1 MDRIVFDENKKM
13 YRVYYKNKTFSYSIS
28 RYGKFAV
35 KLAKKSLATGIK
47 YFDYYRIYNDIAIF
61 FIYTKA
67 YGVKKII
74 FDKGDINIVNKSKI
88 SISKDNHAKTFYA
101 SNKESKIHRLVMGLS
116 KGDNLIIDHINR
128 NGLDNRKSNLRIV
141 STSINNRNS
150 NIRKTNI
157 FNCRGITED
166 EKRIRCYWYGLDKKK
181 YSKSFSKKKYGR
193 EQAIELAIKYRKE
206 MELENGYL

>member
-1 MDRIVFDENKKM
+1 MNRITFDKNKKM
-13 YRVYYKNKTFSYSIS
+13 YRVYYKNKTFSYSIN
-28 RYGKFAV
+28 RYGKFAI
-35 KLAKKSLATGIK
+35 KLAKKSLKTGIK
-47 YFDYYRIYNDIAIF
+47 YFDYYRIYNDIVVF

-74 FDKGDINIVNKSKI
+74 FDKDDVNIVNKSKI
-88 SISKDNHAKTFYA
+88 SISKDNYAKTFYA
-101 SNKESKIHRLVMGLS
+101 SNKESKIHRLIMGLS

-128 NGLDNRKSNLRIV
+128 NGLDNKKSNLRIV

-166 EKRIRCYWYGLDKKK
+166 KKRIRCYWYGLDKKNILNHFLK
-181 YSKSFSKKKYGR
+181 INMVENKLLNWLLNIEKKW
-193 EQAIELAIKYRKE
+193 
-206 MELENGYL
+206 N

>member
-1 MDRIVFDENKKM
+1 MNRITFDKNKKM
-13 YRVYYKNKTFSYSIS
+13 YRVYYKNKTFSYSIN
-28 RYGKFAV
+28 RYGKFAI
-35 KLAKKSLATGIK
+35 KLAKKSLKTGIK
-47 YFDYYRIYNDIAIF
+47 YFDYYRIYNDIVVF

-74 FDKGDINIVNKSKI
+74 FDKDDVNIVNKSKI

-101 SNKESKIHRLVMGLS
+101 SNKEFKIHRLIMGLS

-181 YSKSFSKKKYGR
+181 YSKSFSKNKYGR
-193 EQAIELAIKYRKE
+193 KQAIELAIKYRKE

>member
-1 MDRIVFDENKKM
+1 MNRITFDKNKKM
-13 YRVYYKNKTFSYSIS
+13 YRVYYKNKTFSYSIN
-28 RYGKFAV
+28 RYGKFAI
-35 KLAKKSLATGIK
+35 KLAKKSLKTGIK
-47 YFDYYRIYNDIAIF
+47 YFDYYRIYNDIVVF

-74 FDKGDINIVNKSKI
+74 FDKDDVNIVNKSKI

-101 SNKESKIHRLVMGLS
+101 SNKESKIHRLIMGLS

-166 EKRIRCYWYGLDKKK
+166 KKRIRCYWYGLDKKK
-181 YSKSFSKKKYGR
+181 YSKSFSKNKYGR

>member
-1 MDRIVFDENKKM
+1 MNRITFDKNKKM
-13 YRVYYKNKTFSYSIS
+13 YRVYYKNKTFSYSIN
-28 RYGKFAV
+28 RYGKFAI
-35 KLAKKSLATGIK
+35 KLAKKSLKTGIK
-47 YFDYYRIYNDIAIF
+47 YFDYYRIYNDIVVF

-74 FDKGDINIVNKSKI
+74 FDKDDVNIVNKSKI

-101 SNKESKIHRLVMGLS
+101 SNKESKIHRLIMGLS

-181 YSKSFSKKKYGR
+181 YSKSFSKNKYGR

>member
-1 MDRIVFDENKKM
+1 MNRITFDKNKKM
-13 YRVYYKNKTFSYSIS
+13 YRVYYKNKTFSYSIN
-28 RYGKFAV
+28 RYGKFAI
-35 KLAKKSLATGIK
+35 KLAKKSLKTGIK
-47 YFDYYRIYNDIAIF
+47 YFDYYRIYNDIVVF

-74 FDKGDINIVNKSKI
+74 FDKDDVNIVNKSKI

-101 SNKESKIHRLVMGLS
+101 SNKESKIHRLIMGLS

-150 NIRKTNI
+150 NIRKTNV

-181 YSKSFSKKKYGR
+181 YSKSFSKNKYGR